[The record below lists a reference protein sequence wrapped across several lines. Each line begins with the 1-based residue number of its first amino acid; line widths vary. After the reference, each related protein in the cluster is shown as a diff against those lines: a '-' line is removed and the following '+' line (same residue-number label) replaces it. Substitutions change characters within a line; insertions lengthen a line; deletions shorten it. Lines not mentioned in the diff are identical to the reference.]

1 MQHTLLIGFFY
12 VNARIILEYHV
23 HLCHNKIKSA
33 FMFKINPYRPGTGL
47 MPTYLTGRDADI
59 YTVEQMFKALVLNIP
74 TQ

>member
-1 MQHTLLIGFFY
+1 
-12 VNARIILEYHV
+12 
-23 HLCHNKIKSA
+23 
-33 FMFKINPYRPGTGL
+33 MFKINPYRPGTGL